1 MPNMRPDQ
9 QWPDL
14 SLVYAPD
21 RSLFLT
27 DQGLLQGGVLYAAHA
42 VAALLPDC
50 PIVPVGSGVSHFTL
64 LFAATLLRGQHVLLS
79 SERNPARL
87 AELAQ
92 EHNAVCVS
100 VEGDAESALLAGS
113 GLTVPDVL
121 AMPPSAESAA
131 QPCHNPVIKPDT
143 LVALVLP
150 RGAQGNRSGI
160 VNIGVGWLHAA

>member
-1 MPNMRPDQ
+1 MA
-9 QWPDL
+9 DL

-27 DQGLLQGGVLYAAHA
+27 DQGAVTGWSFLHAAHA

-50 PIVPVGSGVSHFTL
+50 PIVPVCSGVSHFTL
-64 LFAATLLRGQHVLLS
+64 LFAATLLRGQYVLLS

-113 GLTVPDVL
+113 G
-121 AMPPSAESAA
+121 
-131 QPCHNPVIKPDT
+131 
-143 LVALVLP
+143 
-150 RGAQGNRSGI
+150 
-160 VNIGVGWLHAA
+160 